1 MVELKTQIE
10 SLLSKKAIA
19 SLRVQTLGNFQL
31 WRASEPISTK
41 EWGRD
46 AALQLFQFFI
56 TNRHRRG
63 LHKEQIIDRIWG
75 DSQSKSGQ
83 QNFKVAH
90 HGLNK
95 VLEPDRKSRVESKYI
110 IRQGLSY
117 QLDWED
123 IWIDVEALDQ
133 FVAIGNQ
140 AFVENTSFAQRAYR
154 EAIDLYEGV
163 FLPNRIYEDWSSEER
178 ERIQL
183 LALGALINLSE
194 LLIKENPLESVRLC
208 QKALQIDATWE
219 DAYRIQMEAYLEKG
233 NRPMALKT
241 YQQCKVVLEEEFG
254 IDPLPETQQLF
265 KKIRGIQ

>member
-1 MVELKTQIE
+1 MIALESQIE
-10 SLLSKKAIA
+10 ALLNKKATA
-19 SLRVQTLGNFQL
+19 NLKVQTLGSFQL
-31 WRASEPISTK
+31 WRASAVVGPK
-41 EWGRD
+41 DWGRD
-46 AALQLFQFFI
+46 ATLQLFQFFI
-56 TNRHRRG
+56 ANRHRRS

-75 DSQSKSGQ
+75 DADSKSGQ
-83 QNFKVAH
+83 QSFKVAH

-95 VLEPDRKSRVESKYI
+95 VLEPERKSREESKFI

-117 QLDWED
+117 SLDWQD
-123 IWIDVEALDQ
+123 IWIDVEGLDQ
-133 FVAIGNQ
+133 FVSIGNQ
-140 AFVENTSFAQRAYR
+140 AFVDNKAFAQKAYR
-154 EAIDLYEGV
+154 EAIELYEGE
-163 FLPNRIYEDWSSEER
+163 FLPSRIYEDWSSEER

-194 LLIKENPLESVRLC
+194 LLITENPLESVRLS

-241 YQQCKVVLEEEFG
+241 YKQCKKVLEEEFG

-265 KKIRGIQ
+265 QKIRGIQ